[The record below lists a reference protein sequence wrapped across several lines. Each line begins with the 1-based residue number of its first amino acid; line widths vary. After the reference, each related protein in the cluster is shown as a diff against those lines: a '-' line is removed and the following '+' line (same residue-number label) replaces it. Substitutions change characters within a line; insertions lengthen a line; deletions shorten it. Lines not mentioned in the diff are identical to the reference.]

1 MRMRMNKINYQ
12 LALDKIIEEN
22 QKQQN
27 VPSLLMHSCCAPCSS
42 YCLTYLAQYFRITIF
57 YYNPNI
63 SPETEYKKRVKE
75 QIRLIQSLD
84 VKYPISFVE
93 GTYEPEKFYEMA
105 KGLEEVKEGG
115 IRCFACYKMRQREA
129 AYYAKEHGFDYFTTT
144 LSVSPHKNAQKL
156 NEIGL
161 WLQEEVGVAYLV
173 SDFKKKGGYLQSI
186 ELSKK
191 YDLYRQDYC
200 GCEFSKRQREQER
213 VAKEKDSQKEQKCIA
228 KAKNSQKGEGMTT
241 EVWDI
246 YDEEGQRTGDTM
258 VRGIPA
264 KGQYMLCVHVYLYT
278 PDKLFLLQKR
288 SKNKISHPGEW
299 DVTCGAVL
307 HNEESI
313 EAAKR
318 ETLEE
323 IGIDLSD
330 SVLQYAGR
338 IKKEKRF
345 IDIYFVQKDFSL
357 DDCTLQK
364 EEVEDVCLVSAEQL
378 LNTQETDRLRE
389 EHYMRLLKKAI
400 QDVLDS

>member
-1 MRMRMNKINYQ
+1 MNKINYQ

-93 GTYEPEKFYEMA
+93 GTYEPKKFYEMA

-200 GCEFSKRQREQER
+200 GCKFSKRQREQER

>member
-1 MRMRMNKINYQ
+1 MRMNKINYQ

-22 QKQQN
+22 QKQQK

-115 IRCFACYKMRQREA
+115 IRCFACYKMRQIEA